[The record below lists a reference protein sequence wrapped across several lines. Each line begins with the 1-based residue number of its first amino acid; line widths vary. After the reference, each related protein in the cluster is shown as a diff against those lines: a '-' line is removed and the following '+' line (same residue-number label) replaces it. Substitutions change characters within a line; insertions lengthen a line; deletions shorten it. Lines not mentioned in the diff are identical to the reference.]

1 MNFADALMTNVE
13 ALPQF
18 HDRNSDHRGDFLD
31 WVAGLDFLKV
41 SVFESELEVSEK
53 YHRFTV
59 QGIDAAGEQS
69 AGFGRAKDKLT
80 AATIASSEMIERY
93 VSREILRNSSQFSA
107 PFLVSVEGGGIDV
120 KEAEAPSSFPSKGF
134 HSSNGWAVHF
144 SMKQAIENAAREA
157 LERHILLSTYLKHGW
172 AGFAFD
178 EKVLFKNAILLPG
191 IARVSVGGFRAGIVV
206 TEGPESP
213 GVTYGYLCEEAA
225 GFEKSRKWLAAFF
238 ESYEQWADLIG
249 RTEPESLSMIEQYQW
264 HHFKGKCP
272 TLSTNAAE
280 ETQIDAATGALAI
293 FDLQEV
299 LSSPVPLFA
308 AFVFGGDFIP
318 LFLKQKLSS
327 EEQRSLTNLL
337 QSSGIETELPEYH
350 PIL

>member
-13 ALPQF
+13 ALP
-18 HDRNSDHRGDFLD
+18 HCDDGDSDHRAEFLD
-31 WVAGLDFLKV
+31 WVACLDLLKV
-41 SVFESELEVSEK
+41 SVFESELEAGEK

-59 QGIDAAGEQS
+59 QGLNGAGEQS

-93 VSREILRNSSQFSA
+93 VSREILRTAAQFSA

-120 KEAEAPSSFPSKGF
+120 KKAEAPFSFPSKGF

-144 SMKQAIENAAREA
+144 SMKRAIENATREA
-157 LERHILLSTYLKHGW
+157 LERHILLLSYLKNGW
-172 AGFAFD
+172 SGFAFD
-178 EKVLFKNAILLPG
+178 EQVPFKKAVLTPG
-191 IARVSVGGFRAGIVV
+191 VARLSVGGFRAGLVV
-206 TEGPESP
+206 TEGPESA

-238 ESYEQWADLIG
+238 ESYEQWADLIM
-249 RTEPESLSMIEQYQW
+249 RAEPVSPSMIEQYQW
-264 HHFKGKCP
+264 RHFKGERP
-272 TLSTNAAE
+272 TLGTNAVE
-280 ETQIDAATGALAI
+280 ETEIDVASGALAV
-293 FDLQEV
+293 FNLQEV

-337 QSSGIETELPEYH
+337 QRSGIENELPEYH

>member
-1 MNFADALMTNVE
+1 MNFTDALMTNVE
-13 ALPQF
+13 ALP
-18 HDRNSDHRGDFLD
+18 HCDDGNGDHRAEFLD

-41 SVFESELEVSEK
+41 SVFESELEVGEK

-59 QGIDAAGEQS
+59 QGVDAAGEQS

-93 VSREILRNSSQFSA
+93 VSRQILRNSSQFSA
-107 PFLVSVEGGGIDV
+107 PFLVSIEGGGIDV
-120 KEAEAPSSFPSKGF
+120 KEAEAPSAFPSKGF

-157 LERHILLSTYLKHGW
+157 LERHILLLSYLKHGW

-178 EKVLFKNAILLPG
+178 EQVPFKKAVLTPG
-191 IARVSVGGFRAGIVV
+191 VARMSVGGFRAGIVV
-206 TEGPESP
+206 TAGPEAQ

-238 ESYEQWADLIG
+238 ESYEQWIDLIG
-249 RTEPESLSMIEQYQW
+249 RMEPASPSMIEQYQW
-264 HHFKGKCP
+264 HHFKGERP
-272 TLSTNAAE
+272 TLSTNPTE
-280 ETQIDAATGALAI
+280 ETQIDAATGALAV
-293 FDLQEV
+293 FNLQEV

-337 QSSGIETELPEYH
+337 QMSEIETELPEYH